1 MNYRQ
6 EQGKSGEDRAALFL
20 AEQGFTIIGR
30 NLRYGR
36 RGEIDIAASRD
47 GLVVFAEVK
56 TRKSPVYGGA
66 LYSIS
71 RRKRLAM
78 SITARYFMMS
88 MRLDPEARMF
98 RFDLIA
104 VEEGKV
110 IWHQDIFRQQIR
122 W

>member
-36 RGEIDIAASRD
+36 KGEIDIAASRD
-47 GLVVFAEVK
+47 GLVIFAEVK
-56 TRKSPVYGGA
+56 TRKSAAFGGA

-78 SITARYFMMS
+78 SITARYFMTS
-88 MRLDPEARMF
+88 MRLDLNARMF

-104 VEEGKV
+104 VEDGKV
-110 IWHQDIFRQQIR
+110 IWHQDIFRRQIR